1 MRQLT
6 TAFVFSSA
14 LCLAQVYPGQYPT
27 TTGQY
32 PPGQYPQG
40 QYPPGQYPQ
49 GQYPP
54 GQYPQGTGT
63 GIPMPN
69 IHFPKRKPKDTAAA
83 TNTSKI
89 TVASVDGTLRKLG
102 EKDLLLQVGPAT
114 HVLKFRLIAK
124 TQFLDK
130 SARPIRDSL
139 LHPGD
144 RLTVDTNPDDPE
156 TAVHVVLA
164 RAGTKAERET
174 AEAPVEEA
182 SIRAPGPEDVGKLH
196 DTVSSNA
203 PGAAEESSAPAPD
216 TDKARLTRSDSDKA
230 EPVTKEDVGERPS
243 IRYGDGDKPKDIPA
257 SELPPA
263 PVHGSGTDDIIGDA
277 REAAANF
284 SAGLPNFLVQQAT
297 TRYFSNGRPIN
308 WRAMDIVTTDVT
320 SVDGREEYKNIKIN
334 GKPTNSIEDSGSWS
348 TGEFTITLQDI
359 LSRSTDAKFTKRGDD
374 RIAGRPAYV
383 YDLAVEKR
391 NSHWDLVAQNHKR
404 DYFPAYKGSIWV
416 DKETRRVLRIEQQ
429 ATNLPKDFDYDQ
441 AETVV
446 EYGFVAIEGKKYLLP
461 ILAENL
467 GCQTGTQSCSRN
479 VIRFQNYKKFSAE
492 STLTF
497 DNDAPPA
504 KKR

>member
-1 MRQLT
+1 MRQFA

-32 PPGQYPQG
+32 PPGQYPSG

-54 GQYPQGTGT
+54 GQYPNTGT

-69 IHFPKRKPKDTAAA
+69 IHLPKRKPKDTAAS
-83 TNTSKI
+83 TNASKI

-130 SARPIRDSL
+130 SSRPIRDSL

-156 TAVHVVLA
+156 TAFHVVLG
-164 RAGTKAERET
+164 RAGTKSERET

-182 SIRAPGPEDVGKLH
+182 SIRTPGPEDVGKPH
-196 DTVSSNA
+196 DTVSATSA
-203 PGAAEESSAPAPD
+203 VSAEESSVPD
-216 TDKARLTRSDSDKA
+216 PDKPRLTRSESDK
-230 EPVTKEDVGERPS
+230 PTTDQPITDKPQTVTKEDAGERPT

-257 SELPPA
+257 SDLPPA
-263 PVHGSGTDDIIGDA
+263 RIPTGDDIIGDA

-284 SAGLPNFLVQQAT
+284 TAGLPNFLVQQNT
-297 TRYFSNGRPIN
+297 TRYYSNGRPIN

-320 SVDGREEYKNIKIN
+320 SVDGHEDYKNIKIN

-374 RIAGRPAYV
+374 RIAGRAAYV
-383 YDLAVEKR
+383 YDLAVDKR

-404 DYFPAYKGSIWV
+404 DYFPAYKGSIWI

-446 EYGFVAIEGKKYLLP
+446 EYGFVTIEGKKYLLP
-461 ILAENL
+461 VLGENL

-497 DNDAPPA
+497 D
-504 KKR
+504 K